1 MWMRILPRTRLV
13 GLVGGLFV
21 IAVRFMVG
29 RGCVL
34 GARVVNGV
42 GELLCV
48 FRRWEKCIWAS
59 WIYLRSKRGVWGIG
73 DGFFFIVAYV
83 HPQCCDILIL

>member
-1 MWMRILPRTRLV
+1 MWMRILLRTRLV

-59 WIYLRSKRGVWGIG
+59 WINLRSKRGVWGTVLI
-73 DGFFFIVAYV
+73 FSLIVAYV
-83 HPQCCDILIL
+83 HSQCCDILIL